1 MRGQIRTPNSPEE
14 TQKTENQISNWF
26 CEVKVDVLHLI
37 LAKIKEN
44 EPKFPN
50 KGFHSEDSQLIN
62 LSRSL

>member
-1 MRGQIRTPNSPEE
+1 MRGEIRTPNSPED

-44 EPKFPN
+44 EPK
-50 KGFHSEDSQLIN
+50 
-62 LSRSL
+62 